1 MAANSWKQ
9 GTIIDSK
16 LSAGTL
22 TTATYHQKVETYNKL
37 NPFHQRSNVLP
48 QANFFGKEPDPS

>member
-22 TTATYHQKVETYNKL
+22 TTATYHKKVETYNKL
-37 NPFHQRSNVLP
+37 NPYH
-48 QANFFGKEPDPS
+48 